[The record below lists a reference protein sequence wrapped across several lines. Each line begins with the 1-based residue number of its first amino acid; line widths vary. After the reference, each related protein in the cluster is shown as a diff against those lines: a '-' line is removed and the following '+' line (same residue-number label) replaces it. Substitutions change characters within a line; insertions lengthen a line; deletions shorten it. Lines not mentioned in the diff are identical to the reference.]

1 MYEYQNQTGIL
12 RREFADPL
20 VKAGVICKCNPCSA
34 GVTKGREVN
43 TIYVV
48 EVDLMGV
55 KYYQIITHVTYKEK
69 S

>member
-1 MYEYQNQTGIL
+1 MQSLQ
-12 RREFADPL
+12 RRSN
-20 VKAGVICKCNPCSA
+20 K
-34 GVTKGREVN
+34 RQR
-43 TIYVV
+43 IYVV